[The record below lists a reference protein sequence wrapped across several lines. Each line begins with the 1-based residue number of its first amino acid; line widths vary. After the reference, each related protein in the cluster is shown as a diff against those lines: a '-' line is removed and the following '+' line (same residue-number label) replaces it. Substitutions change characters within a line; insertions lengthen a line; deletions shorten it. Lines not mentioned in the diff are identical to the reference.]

1 LFLLN
6 KIQTGLF
13 VLESNRDDLFEF
25 DNVGPAGNL
34 MIESKIGSGITER
47 ILESTIARLKR
58 NFVAVVVER
67 RFGGNWSS
75 HQFKASVILI
85 SPIGTSLKSNN
96 LFGNPAPSSYV
107 PNVFSSFYKH
117 MTFWQRL
124 ENFFINSHLE
134 LLREIFYMPKQRK
147 FFDKYFQ
154 NLNKKCY
161 GRMNFMYH
169 SYQKM
174 YKFQTGFRNA
184 TF

>member
-1 LFLLN
+1 MLD
-6 KIQTGLF
+6 
-13 VLESNRDDLFEF
+13 S
-25 DNVGPAGNL
+25 
-34 MIESKIGSGITER
+34 
-47 ILESTIARLKR
+47 KR